1 MKVVLDTNVLIS
13 GIFFSGP
20 PSEILRAWQK
30 GIIRIITSEQ
40 ILSEYQRVA
49 DELQKQFPDIHV
61 DNILELLTIHSEVVD
76 TKRIKITECVDPD
89 DNKFF
94 ECAIVGKCYL
104 IISGDKHLLK
114 LSGYQEISV
123 LKPREFLDKY
133 LK

>member
-76 TKRIKITECVDPD
+76 TKRIKITECVDLD